1 MEEKNKFAPVG
12 EMAQPVQ
19 LLAVKLDGLSLK
31 PRSHMVVWEK
41 WSLHI
46 FCWFPH
52 VHCNMCMNAHT
63 KYINA
68 YKKNNCLKEG
78 GWGRRESGGVG
89 GE

>member
-41 WSLHI
+41 
-46 FCWFPH
+46 
-52 VHCNMCMNAHT
+52 
-63 KYINA
+63 
-68 YKKNNCLKEG
+68 
-78 GWGRRESGGVG
+78 
-89 GE
+89 